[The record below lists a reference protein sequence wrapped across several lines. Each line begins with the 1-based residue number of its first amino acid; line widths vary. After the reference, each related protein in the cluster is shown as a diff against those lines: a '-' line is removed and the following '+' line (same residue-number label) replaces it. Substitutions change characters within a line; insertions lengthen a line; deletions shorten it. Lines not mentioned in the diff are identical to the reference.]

1 MAHRGLARS
10 DPAMIW
16 LPRWVGVFLGPV
28 ATLFGVM
35 MAFLG
40 WWRWDAASTLAARGV
55 TTTAQ
60 VISAHEVVEDGE
72 PAVYVTLE
80 YVVAAE
86 TIRRE
91 ERVAPDL
98 YDGGDTIEV
107 VYDPQN
113 PHEHM
118 VAGTR
123 IERGDIGLQIGIGAL
138 AAVAGVFVFFWARRR
153 ED

>member
-1 MAHRGLARS
+1 
-10 DPAMIW
+10 MIW
-16 LPRWVGVFLGPV
+16 LPRWVGVFLGPI
-28 ATLFGVM
+28 ASLFGVM
-35 MAFLG
+35 IAFFG

-60 VISAHEVVEDGE
+60 VISAHETEEDGE
-72 PAVYVTLE
+72 PVVYVTLE

-91 ERVAPDL
+91 ERVPSEL
-98 YDGGDTIEV
+98 YAGGDTIDV
-107 VYDPQN
+107 VYDPEH

-123 IERGDIGLQIGIGAL
+123 IERGDIGMQIGIGAL
-138 AAVAGVFVFFWARRR
+138 AAVAGVVVFFATRRR
-153 ED
+153 D